1 MPYGIRHLGSTLV
14 QVKDL
19 CLLMPLFHRPAMPR
33 RSYGVPKK
41 LTDTQQDCWDGL
53 VEHLRRYYFA
63 CVAYQLRIND
73 AWVTHMRRIWRMNSD
88 ATAYDVAYENLTIA
102 YSRRKWR
109 MHSVHPTN
117 VRRSTRF
124 YGIWRAYVQRM
135 GCVHAELMN
144 TPPNMWAVNVTFKCP
159 CSWIH
164 MCLNVLFHLSNLI
177 MHVYH
182 RNEIVL
188 ITGRIIC

>member
-1 MPYGIRHLGSTLV
+1 MVENNSNYGSDVYSWFLPISPVGWKGMVVTVRAGERLPDLPNPYLCNAPVPLAGDATALIRRT
-14 QVKDL
+14 
-19 CLLMPLFHRPAMPR
+19 
-33 RSYGVPKK
+33 KK
-41 LTDTQQDCWDGL
+41 ITDTQQDRRDGL

-73 AWVTHMRRIWRMNSD
+73 AWVTHMRRIWRMNGD

-117 VRRSTRF
+117 ARRSTRF
-124 YGIWRAYVQRM
+124 YGVWRAYVQRM

-144 TPPNMWAVNVTFKCP
+144 TPDNM
-159 CSWIH
+159 
-164 MCLNVLFHLSNLI
+164 
-177 MHVYH
+177 
-182 RNEIVL
+182 
-188 ITGRIIC
+188 